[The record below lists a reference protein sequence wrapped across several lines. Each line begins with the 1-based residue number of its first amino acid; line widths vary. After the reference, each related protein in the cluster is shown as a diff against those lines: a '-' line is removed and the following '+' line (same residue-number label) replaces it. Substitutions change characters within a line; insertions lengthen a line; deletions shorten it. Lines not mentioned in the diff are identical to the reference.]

1 MISQGDLLE
10 LGLPQKVMH
19 TVRREVEQRK
29 DAEFAT
35 KVCKE
40 AIGLPEGLNTIKYLN
55 AQIFQSKVRT
65 KTKTNGI
72 TDRHKRPELNEWPWI
87 IQRDEFNMRQTVH
100 SL

>member
-19 TVRREVEQRK
+19 MVRREVEQPK

-40 AIGLPEGLNTIKYLN
+40 AIIWASRRFEHNKILECPNFSIK
-55 AQIFQSKVRT
+55 T
-65 KTKTNGI
+65 
-72 TDRHKRPELNEWPWI
+72 
-87 IQRDEFNMRQTVH
+87 
-100 SL
+100 